1 MTADGVVFGARLC
14 AYRRSAGLSQ
24 AELAERSGLSVR
36 AVSNLE
42 RGRTRCPYPDTV
54 HQLAD
59 ALGLRAEV
67 RAAFAAA
74 AGRRLAGTAAGS
86 VITAGG
92 DRLPRAGEGRVVP
105 RQLPGP
111 VRQFTGRQNELAALT
126 GLLDPAGACGPAAVV
141 ISALGGMA
149 GPGRPSLSTPPAGIW
164 PCSETISRRSP
175 AASKPS
181 PFNAS

>member
-24 AELAERSGLSVR
+24 AELAEQSGLSVR

-42 RGRTRCPYPDTV
+42 RGRTRCPHPETV

-86 VITAGG
+86 VITTGG
-92 DRLPRAGEGRVVP
+92 IDC
-105 RQLPGP
+105 PGP
-111 VRQFTGRQNELAALT
+111 VKSVWCRGSCRVR
-126 GLLDPAGACGPAAVV
+126 CG
-141 ISALGGMA
+141 S
-149 GPGRPSLSTPPAGIW
+149 
-164 PCSETISRRSP
+164 SP
-175 AASKPS
+175 AARMSWRR
-181 PFNAS
+181 

>member
-1 MTADGVVFGARLC
+1 MVANAEGGRGRKNGEGGVFGARLC

-42 RGRTRCPYPDTV
+42 RGRTRCPHPDTV

-67 RAAFAAA
+67 HAAFAAA

-92 DRLPRAGEGRVVP
+92 DRLPRAGEGRVVA

-111 VRQFTGRQNELAALT
+111 VREVN
-126 GLLDPAGACGPAAVV
+126 
-141 ISALGGMA
+141 
-149 GPGRPSLSTPPAGIW
+149 
-164 PCSETISRRSP
+164 
-175 AASKPS
+175 
-181 PFNAS
+181 